1 MASEKKPP
9 EGPDFSAGVA
19 VSAIPD
25 GGMLAGKVG
34 NEGVVLA
41 RQGEEIFALSA
52 KCTHYGGNLGHGLF
66 ADGTIRC
73 PLHHARFDV
82 RTGEAV
88 GAPAIDPVGCWR
100 IERDGDRVVVR
111 EKRAAAARAKKA
123 DSRRFVIIGGGA
135 AGLAAAER
143 LRRNGFEGEIT
154 FVSAENDLPV
164 DRPNL
169 SKDYL
174 AGKAPDEWVFLKPAS
189 FYEKNRITA
198 LIGVEAVAIETEK
211 RTVRLSDGRSLPF
224 DALLI
229 ATGAEPVR
237 LAVPGAELPHVHT
250 LRSFAD
256 SRAISEAAKTARHA
270 VVIGA
275 SFIGLEVAASLVE
288 RGLKVQVVARSARP
302 LEKVLGRD
310 LGDFIRAEHEAHGVV
325 FHLGRKPA
333 DIAPGR
339 LTMDDGRVLDADIVV
354 AGIGVR
360 PRTGLAE
367 AAGLKVDD
375 GILVDE
381 TMATSAPGI
390 FAAGDVARYPDPYAG
405 GTTRI
410 EHWAVA
416 QNLGGIAA
424 LNMLGVR
431 AAFTQPP
438 FFWSQHYDLRITY
451 AGHATEWGQ
460 TLVDGAIAKHSALLR
475 YVRGGRTMAVAG
487 IGRDLDSLR
496 AEFEME
502 RELADQAR

>member
-1 MASEKKPP
+1 
-9 EGPDFSAGVA
+9 
-19 VSAIPD
+19 
-25 GGMLAGKVG
+25 MLAGKVG
-34 NEGVVLA
+34 NDGVILV
-41 RQGEEIFALSA
+41 RQGDEIFALSA

-66 ADGTIRC
+66 ADGTVRC
-73 PLHHARFDV
+73 PLHHARFDM

-88 GAPAIDPVGCWR
+88 GAPALDPVGCWR
-100 IERDGDRVVVR
+100 VERTGDRIVVR
-111 EKRAAAARAKKA
+111 EKRAAAAAPAKKA
-123 DSRRFVIIGGGA
+123 DGRRFVIIGGGA
-135 AGLAAAER
+135 AGFAAAER

-154 FVSAENDLPV
+154 VVSAETDLPV

-174 AGKAPDEWVFLKPAS
+174 AGKAPDEWVFLKSAS
-189 FYEKNRITA
+189 FYEKNRIVA
-198 LIGVEAVAIETEK
+198 LTGVEATAIDPAK
-211 RTVRLSDGRSLPF
+211 RTVRLSDGRSLSY

-237 LAVPGAELPHVHT
+237 LSVPGADLPHVHT

-256 SRAISEAAKTARHA
+256 SRAISEAAKNAKHA
-270 VVIGA
+270 VVVGA

-333 DIAPGR
+333 RIVPGR
-339 LTMDDGRVLDADIVV
+339 LTMDDGTGLDADLVV
-354 AGIGVR
+354 TGIGVR
-360 PRTGLAE
+360 PRTELAE
-367 AAGLKVDD
+367 RAGLKVDD
-375 GILVDE
+375 GILVDD

-424 LNMLGVR
+424 LNMLGIR

-451 AGHATEWGQ
+451 VGHATEWGQ
-460 TLVDGAIAKHSALLR
+460 TLVDGAIPRRNALLR
-475 YVRGGRTMAVAG
+475 YVRGGHTMAVAG

-502 RELADQAR
+502 RGLAE